1 MNGRPDAISSY
12 GRIANAEQN
21 PLQQLI
27 MLYDGAINFLRQ
39 TAADI
44 DSRDLVKKAEHVNR
58 ALDIL
63 HYLQQILDLENG
75 GAPAQALDRL
85 YTVLSIKVLRA
96 SAHLDARGIRE
107 AAELLVPVRKSWI
120 TVANSS
126 EQKSQLPGPWSAAS
140 EPARLRKTML
150 A

>member
-1 MNGRPDAISSY
+1 MNARPDAISSY

-44 DSRDLVKKAEHVNR
+44 ECHDLVKKAEHVNR
-58 ALDIL
+58 ALDIV
-63 HYLQQILDLENG
+63 HYLQQILDLEKG

-85 YTVLSIKVLRA
+85 YTVLAIKILRA
-96 SAHLDARGIRE
+96 SAHLDARGMRE
-107 AAELLVPVRKSWI
+107 AADLLAPVRQSWI
-120 TVANSS
+120 ALANVS
-126 EQKSQLPGPWSAAS
+126 ERKTEVQSNWSTPSDA
-140 EPARLRKTML
+140 PRLGRTML